1 MLNTGCLTEYLISK
15 TATAVSSQLVSIAKI
30 FISNVVILPERLDF
44 FNFLGKIC
52 KYWRYR
58 LVWSRTPRFQCGN
71 PGSNPGGATK
81 FMESLRDNFEDEE
94 NMEDAQKL
102 VPENEIT
109 EQFSR
114 SGGSGG
120 QNVNKLSTKAEVRWN
135 VESST
140 AFTDEEKEK
149 IKQVLENRIN
159 KEGELIIASQEE
171 RSQLQNRER
180 AIERL
185 NNLVSG
191 ALIPEK
197 ERIATKPT
205 RSSKERR
212 LEAKKHQGE
221 KKKSRSEKPKINDY

>member
-1 MLNTGCLTEYLISK
+1 
-15 TATAVSSQLVSIAKI
+15 
-30 FISNVVILPERLDF
+30 
-44 FNFLGKIC
+44 
-52 KYWRYR
+52 
-58 LVWSRTPRFQCGN
+58 
-71 PGSNPGGATK
+71 
-81 FMESLRDNFEDEE
+81 
-94 NMEDAQKL
+94 MEDVQKFII
-102 VPENEIT
+102 PENEIA

-135 VESST
+135 VDSSA
-140 AFTDEEKEK
+140 AFSDEEKEK

-159 KEGELIIASQEE
+159 KEGELIITSQEE
-171 RSQLQNRER
+171 RSQLQNRGR

-185 NNLVSG
+185 NNLVSD

-197 ERIATKPT
+197 ERVATKPT

-212 LEAKKHQGE
+212 LEAKKRQGE